1 MGAVT
6 KVTGGG
12 NILNKLVSFGFNA
25 DNTLRGHLNYQ
36 DKGEDIHL
44 VSDSIDSCSYDPGT
58 NEVTFTGW
66 GHVGRDLV
74 RFTGKV
80 QDNGEPGTNDRFS
93 ISITGARMSSR
104 SGVLTQGNIQF
115 HR

>member
-1 MGAVT
+1 M
-6 KVTGGG
+6 TGGG

-25 DNTLRGHLNYQ
+25 DNIPSGHLNYQ

-44 VSDSIDSCSYDPGT
+44 VSDSIDTFSYDPGT
-58 NEVTFTGW
+58 NEVTFTGR

-74 RFTGKV
+74 LFTVKV

-93 ISITGARMSSR
+93 IMITGARTSAR